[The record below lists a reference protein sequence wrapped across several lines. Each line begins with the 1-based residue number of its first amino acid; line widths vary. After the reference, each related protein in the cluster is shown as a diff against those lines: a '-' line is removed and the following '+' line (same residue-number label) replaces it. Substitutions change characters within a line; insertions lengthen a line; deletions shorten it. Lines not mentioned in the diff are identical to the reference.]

1 MPGQCTPGHCTPCHR
16 TPRHSTPRHC
26 PKVIA
31 RDESLTPRRLIR
43 LYCVNF
49 SGSVLAVGTILM
61 RHSALLPAIL
71 VVAFLVMVFISGL
84 ATTPALYRQMAL
96 SPDATP
102 VVPDHQDAAPTID
115 LQAVSTLTLL
125 GTSLNLVLP
134 GTRGTLSVTG
144 PGDAARRLFDPTRPD
159 LRSALRL
166 VFLKW
171 LLAMAAVAG
180 LIVWQVRRFLDRH
193 YSAPLTALIDTINE
207 FSDNPSVASPIPDAV
222 TSSPEFIAAAG
233 ALDSL
238 QRNTL
243 VALRQRERLAD
254 IGEAVAKINHDM
266 RNVLSSATLVADT
279 LIASED
285 PRVRRAAPHVVRSLE
300 QSVTLCQ
307 SMLDYL
313 AETPIP
319 EPEIITMPDLAAET
333 AADSGL
339 EVAYSGPDRLYL
351 DRTMM
356 ARVLLNLARNAA
368 AAGATAITID
378 IWRAGRL
385 GVVDIAD
392 DGPGIPRAQWED
404 LFLAFRSRRRGGT
417 GLGLAIARDLA
428 VAQGGNLKLT
438 RSTDD
443 GSEFRLQLPIEMFSD
458 PASADDAGGD
468 ASVAAA
474 DDRR

>member
-1 MPGQCTPGHCTPCHR
+1 
-16 TPRHSTPRHC
+16 
-26 PKVIA
+26 
-31 RDESLTPRRLIR
+31 
-43 LYCVNF
+43 
-49 SGSVLAVGTILM
+49 M
-61 RHSALLPAIL
+61 RHSALYPAIL
-71 VVAFLVMVFISGL
+71 VAAFLVMVFVSGL
-84 ATTPALYRQMAL
+84 ATTPALYRQMAV
-96 SPDATP
+96 SPDSASP
-102 VVPDHQDAAPTID
+102 IPDHQGSVPTID

-125 GTSLNLVLP
+125 GTSLDLVLP
-134 GTRGTLSVTG
+134 GPRRAMAVTG
-144 PGDAARRLFDPTRPD
+144 PGDDARRLFDPDAPG
-159 LRSALRL
+159 LRAALRL
-166 VFLKW
+166 VFLQW
-171 LLAMAAVAG
+171 LLASAAVSG
-180 LIVWQVRRFLDRH
+180 LIVWSVRRFLGRH

-207 FSDNPSVASPIPDAV
+207 FSDNPAVASPIPDAV
-222 TSSPEFIAAAG
+222 TSSPEFRAAAG

-243 VALRQRERLAD
+243 IALRQRERLAD

-279 LIASED
+279 LIASQD

-300 QSVTLCQ
+300 QSLILCQ

-319 EPEIITMPDLAAET
+319 DPDIITMPDLTAET
-333 AADSGL
+333 AADSGIT
-339 EVAYSGPDRLYL
+339 VTYSGPDQLYL

-356 ARVLLNLARNAA
+356 ARILLNLARNAA
-368 AAGATAITID
+368 AAGARRISID

-392 DGPGIPRAQWED
+392 DGPGIPRGQWED
-404 LFLAFRSRRRGGT
+404 LFLAFRSRQRGGT

-458 PASADDAGGD
+458 PASADDAAGD

-474 DDRR
+474 DTRR

>member
-1 MPGQCTPGHCTPCHR
+1 MRQ
-16 TPRHSTPRHC
+16 ST
-26 PKVIA
+26 
-31 RDESLTPRRLIR
+31 
-43 LYCVNF
+43 LYP
-49 SGSVLAVGTILM
+49 
-61 RHSALLPAIL
+61 ALLAMTLCLTVL
-71 VVAFLVMVFISGL
+71 VSGL
-84 ATTPALYRQMAL
+84 AATPTLFRQMAL
-96 SPDATP
+96 SHESTAMTP
-102 VVPDHQDAAPTID
+102 AQDGHAD
-115 LQAVSTLTLL
+115 SVELQAVSALTLR
-125 GTSLNLVLP
+125 GTSLSLVLP
-134 GTRGTLSVTG
+134 GPRQAIRLHDHAGGRVW
-144 PGDAARRLFDPTRPD
+144 LFDPEVPG
-159 LRSALRL
+159 LRTALRR
-166 VFLKW
+166 VFLHW
-171 LLAMAAVAG
+171 FLACLLVAG
-180 LIVWQVRRFLDRH
+180 VTVWQVRRFLGRH

-207 FSDNPSVASPIPDAV
+207 FSVNPAVASPIPDAV
-222 TSSPEFIAAAG
+222 TRSPEFIAAAG

-300 QSVTLCQ
+300 QSVALCQ

-313 AETPIP
+313 AETPVP

-339 EVAYSGPDRLYL
+339 RVEYSGPDRLYL

-356 ARVLLNLARNAA
+356 ARILLNLARNAA
-368 AAGATAITID
+368 AAGAGLLTID

-385 GVVDIAD
+385 GVIDIAD
-392 DGPGIPRAQWED
+392 DGPGIPRTQWED

-443 GSEFRLQLPIEMFSD
+443 GSEFRLQLPVEMFSND
-458 PASADDAGGD
+458 GAV
-468 ASVAAA
+468 SVAAS
-474 DDRR
+474 DDWR

>member
-1 MPGQCTPGHCTPCHR
+1 MPVQCTPGHR

-71 VVAFLVMVFISGL
+71 VVAFLVIVFISGI

-238 QRNTL
+238 
-243 VALRQRERLAD
+243 
-254 IGEAVAKINHDM
+254 
-266 RNVLSSATLVADT
+266 
-279 LIASED
+279 
-285 PRVRRAAPHVVRSLE
+285 
-300 QSVTLCQ
+300 
-307 SMLDYL
+307 
-313 AETPIP
+313 
-319 EPEIITMPDLAAET
+319 
-333 AADSGL
+333 
-339 EVAYSGPDRLYL
+339 
-351 DRTMM
+351 
-356 ARVLLNLARNAA
+356 
-368 AAGATAITID
+368 
-378 IWRAGRL
+378 
-385 GVVDIAD
+385 
-392 DGPGIPRAQWED
+392 
-404 LFLAFRSRRRGGT
+404 
-417 GLGLAIARDLA
+417 
-428 VAQGGNLKLT
+428 
-438 RSTDD
+438 
-443 GSEFRLQLPIEMFSD
+443 
-458 PASADDAGGD
+458 
-468 ASVAAA
+468 
-474 DDRR
+474 